1 MLKVRR
7 SWAYTRWFGWYSRRQ
22 FRRHFHSLR
31 VQMPPDLPAM
41 EHDIPVIFYC
51 NHADW
56 WDGFWS
62 QLCTEL
68 WFSQNLFIIIEQQ
81 QLEKHRFFTRV
92 GAFSIDRSDARS
104 AVRTLDYAASCLLA
118 PSDRQNALWIFP
130 QGLIEHV
137 DKRPLVF
144 FRGTAG
150 IADRVLKSAGKLYL
164 VSVVSRIE
172 YLEDQK
178 PELLLSFR
186 PAELLT
192 SAGWKGLDDHTSFM
206 QESTESHLDEVKR
219 QVVERRLEGFRS
231 VVSGAESINRRVENI
246 RSFFRLRNSNERPL

>member
-1 MLKVRR
+1 M
-7 SWAYTRWFGWYSRRQ
+7 SR
-22 FRRHFHSLR
+22 
-31 VQMPPDLPAM
+31 DLPAM
-41 EHDIPVIFYC
+41 DLDVPVIFYC
-51 NHADW
+51 NHAYW

-68 WFSQNLFIIIEQQ
+68 WFRQNLYIIIEEP
-81 QLEKHRFFTRV
+81 QLRKHRFFTRV
-92 GAFSIDRSDARS
+92 GAFSIDRSNARS
-104 AVRTLDYAASCLLA
+104 AVRTLDYAASCLLS
-118 PSDRQNALWIFP
+118 PSSGQNALWIFP

-150 IADRVLKSAGKLYL
+150 IADRVLKRAGKLYL

-192 SAGWKGLDDHTSFM
+192 KEGWKGLDDLNLAM
-206 QESTESHLDEVKR
+206 QAATEAHLDEVKAL
-219 QVVERRLEGFRS
+219 VVERRLEEFET
-231 VVSGAESINRRVENI
+231 VVRGAESVNRRVEN
-246 RSFFRLRNSNERPL
+246 FRKMFRRESGS